1 MAVPSYTYTLAN
13 ATTADADQ
21 VMQNFNDILNGVT
34 DGTKDVSVSAL
45 TVGGTATFN
54 GAVTLGNAT
63 LDDLTFTGS
72 LASSIP
78 IKTTNTYD
86 IGSAN
91 LGLAGIY
98 FGTAD
103 TDTVRIVA
111 ADQAADRTYKLPDAG
126 ANSDFVMAEGDQAD
140 IGGNKTFTEGMV
152 IDGTVDE
159 NQLRVQANATQTSDV
174 FVVEDSSGNN
184 LFAVE
189 GDGDVVIGYGT
200 LNSDIQFQ
208 LINQGATWT
217 FLNDRTDGDLEI
229 SGGSGQVG
237 IGSTAPTAI
246 LHVGGTTATA
256 AAFFTVAH
264 TTSGGLFFNGSY
276 ASIATGDS
284 TTDCMIRIRK
294 DGTSG
299 RSINSAGT
307 NNASGNDYAEYMIKE
322 NASDVIKKGTV
333 CGVNSDGKLTLVFS
347 RSCSFVIKS
356 TNPSFVG
363 GDTWFSEEGP
373 MPPKINFCE
382 PIRHKNMDNAAYE
395 ACVLEYERR
404 KRVYDEK
411 LLFYNELHNEW
422 LQRREKAR
430 IPVDRIAFSGVVPIN
445 GISGHPGDFVIAV
458 EGENDTIM
466 AQCVSSKGFDMSLFW
481 CLIGRVFSSTGD
493 QLLVSVH
500 M

>member
-159 NQLRVQANATQTSDV
+159 NQLRVTGETDHHIAIFARIG
-174 FVVEDSSGNN
+174 FV
-184 LFAVE
+184 
-189 GDGDVVIGYGT
+189 
-200 LNSDIQFQ
+200 
-208 LINQGATWT
+208 
-217 FLNDRTDGDLEI
+217 
-229 SGGSGQVG
+229 
-237 IGSTAPTAI
+237 
-246 LHVGGTTATA
+246 
-256 AAFFTVAH
+256 
-264 TTSGGLFFNGSY
+264 
-276 ASIATGDS
+276 
-284 TTDCMIRIRK
+284 
-294 DGTSG
+294 
-299 RSINSAGT
+299 
-307 NNASGNDYAEYMIKE
+307 
-322 NASDVIKKGTV
+322 
-333 CGVNSDGKLTLVFS
+333 
-347 RSCSFVIKS
+347 
-356 TNPSFVG
+356 
-363 GDTWFSEEGP
+363 
-373 MPPKINFCE
+373 
-382 PIRHKNMDNAAYE
+382 
-395 ACVLEYERR
+395 ERR
-404 KRVYDEK
+404 IGFVQHKEG
-411 LLFYNELHNEW
+411 
-422 LQRREKAR
+422 RR
-430 IPVDRIAFSGVVPIN
+430 IN
-445 GISGHPGDFVIAV
+445 LAHG
-458 EGENDTIM
+458 
-466 AQCVSSKGFDMSLFW
+466 K
-481 CLIGRVFSSTGD
+481 
-493 QLLVSVH
+493 
-500 M
+500 